1 MTGEH
6 HPSEETKFY
15 YASLMGP
22 LLGVYYPLPFDNE
35 RQNRVALNTS
45 RLSKLWCSVYTR
57 KEVEEQ
63 IEQFGGVMLPDEFA
77 NKLDY
82 DSFAVE
88 KRA

>member
-1 MTGEH
+1 MSTE
-6 HPSEETKFY
+6 KFY

-22 LLGVYYPLPFDNE
+22 LLGIYYPLPFDNE
-35 RQNRVALNTS
+35 RQNRIVLNTS
-45 RLSKLWCSVYTR
+45 KLSKLWCSVYTR
-57 KEVEEQ
+57 NEVEEQ
-63 IEQFGGVMLPDEFA
+63 IKRFGGQMLPDEFA

>member
-1 MTGEH
+1 MSDQTLF
-6 HPSEETKFY
+6 SSTQYY

-22 LLGVYYPLPFDNE
+22 LLGLYYPLPFDNE
-35 RQNRVALNTS
+35 RQNRIALNTS
-45 RLSKLWCSVYTR
+45 RLKGLWCSVYTR
-57 KEVEEQ
+57 KDVEDQ
-63 IEQFGGVMLPDEFA
+63 IRQFGGMMLPDEFA